1 VPVTDSS
8 SLAKFSI
15 DLRGQVALV
24 TGAATGLGYRFARI
38 LSACG
43 AAVAL
48 AGRRID
54 LLQKLEHEILEGG
67 GKALA
72 IQLDARDPTAIHA
85 CIDRIQKELGLVSIL
100 INNAAVMNNQPA
112 TALTLETIDSLIST
126 NFRAPFLISVEVA
139 RRLIDTATPGRIV
152 NISSVGAYRHPIEA
166 TMALYSATKSG
177 IQRLTET
184 LAVEWAKHHINVN
197 AIAPGL
203 FRTEMGEAYIR
214 DHEPEIIAPFPR
226 HRVGEPAQ
234 LDSTL
239 LYLVSPSSEFVTGIC
254 LLVDDAQ
261 YSR

>member
-1 VPVTDSS
+1 VTDSFS
-8 SLAKFSI
+8 PTDFSI
-15 DLRGQVALV
+15 DLSGQVALV
-24 TGAATGLGYRFARI
+24 TGAAAGLGRRFARV

-43 AAVAL
+43 ATVAL
-48 AGRRID
+48 TGRRID
-54 LLQKLEHEILEGG
+54 LLKQLEGQIREGG

-72 IQLDARDPTAIHA
+72 MQLDARDPQAIHT
-85 CIDRIQKELGLVSIL
+85 CVNRIQMELGLISIL
-100 INNAAVMNNQPA
+100 INNAAIMNNQAA
-112 TALTLETIDSLIST
+112 TSLSLETIDDLIST
-126 NFRAPFLISVEVA
+126 NFRAPFLLSVEVA
-139 RRLIDTATPGRIV
+139 RRLMDKATPGRIV
-152 NISSVGAYRHPIEA
+152 NISSVGAYRHPIDA

-184 LAVEWAKHHINVN
+184 LAVEWAKHRINVN

-214 DHEPEIIAPFPR
+214 DHEAEIVAPFPR
-226 HRVGEPAQ
+226 HRVGEPRQ